1 MLQHLNSLIICIIVK
16 ILPRHI
22 LIEASVKVKGLM
34 YKLMNINN
42 FLFCSTP
49 SSWLEAAKQNIPTL
63 LIDHANC
70 EKKAASAALNLMYR
84 YVDKPKLLLQLSKLA
99 REELRHFEQVVALI
113 NKRNLDYLQLSSS
126 RYAGELRKSVRTFEP
141 GRLLDTLIV
150 SAIVEARSCEVLLHS
165 LLLQDDFLKVLLGTL
180 RSEERHFRI
189 YLDLAENIFEDFPL
203 EERIEFF
210 LEEDRRLIQTE
221 DADFRFHGGVP
232 VTKL

>member
-1 MLQHLNSLIICIIVK
+1 
-16 ILPRHI
+16 
-22 LIEASVKVKGLM
+22 M
-34 YKLMNINN
+34 YKLMNINK

-99 REELRHFEQVVALI
+99 REELRHFEQVLIII
-113 NKRNLDYLQLSSS
+113 NKRNLEYIQLSSS

-141 GRLLDTLIV
+141 DRLLDTLIV
-150 SAIVEARSCEVLLHS
+150 SAIVEARSCERFASLAPLLEDDLS
-165 LLLQDDFLKVLLGTL
+165 RFYSELLK
-180 RSEERHFRI
+180 SEERHFRI
-189 YLDLAENIFEDFPL
+189 YLDLAEKISEDFPL

-221 DADFRFHGGVP
+221 DADFRFHSGVP
-232 VTKL
+232 VAKT

>member
-1 MLQHLNSLIICIIVK
+1 
-16 ILPRHI
+16 
-22 LIEASVKVKGLM
+22 M

-99 REELRHFEQVVALI
+99 REELRHFEQVVTLI
-113 NKRNLDYLQLSSS
+113 NKRNLDYLQLSAS

-141 GRLLDTLIV
+141 ARLLDTLII
-150 SAIVEARSCEVLLHS
+150 SAIVEARSCERFASLAPLLEDDLS
-165 LLLQDDFLKVLLGTL
+165 RFYSELLK
-180 RSEERHFRI
+180 SEERHFRI
-189 YLDLAENIFEDFPL
+189 YLDLAETISEGFPL

-221 DADFRFHGGVP
+221 DADFRFHSGVP